1 MVDADD
7 GTWRYDWPAGARLL
21 AELSSLVEVRGR
33 RVIDLGCGSGRLGR
47 WAAAA
52 GAAAVLFADQSP
64 AALAA
69 IPPVPGC
76 AMLVH
81 RWGEALPP
89 CDLLL
94 GGDILYRPALFPA
107 LLDSVATALADGG
120 AALLADPR
128 ARLEDE
134 LPQLAAARGLGWMV
148 ERRPGPYTLVRLRRC
163 PPDGRVA
170 G

>member
-1 MVDADD
+1 MVEPDD

-21 AELSSLVEVRGR
+21 AELPALVEVRGR
-33 RVIDLGCGSGRLGR
+33 RVIDLGCGRGRLGR

-52 GAAAVLFADQSP
+52 GAASVLFVDQSS

-69 IPPVPGC
+69 IPPAPGC
-76 AMLVH
+76 AMLEH

-94 GGDILYRPALFPA
+94 GGDILYRPPLFPL
-107 LLDSVATALADGG
+107 LLDSVATALAGGG

-134 LPQLAAARGLGWMV
+134 LPELARVRGLHWSI
-148 ERRPGPYTLVRLRRC
+148 ERRPGPYTLARLR
-163 PPDGRVA
+163 PLAA